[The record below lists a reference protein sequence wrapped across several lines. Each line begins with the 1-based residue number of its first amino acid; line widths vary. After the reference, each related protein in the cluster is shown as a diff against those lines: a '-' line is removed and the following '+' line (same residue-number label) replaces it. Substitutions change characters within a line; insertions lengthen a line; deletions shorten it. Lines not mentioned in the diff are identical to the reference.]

1 MDQLKKDRQDLK
13 FAEKQAERQKL
24 IERQAHI
31 LKSMRNK
38 EDEILNKQVEEAE
51 EKALKLFE
59 EQERRRE
66 ALKEQVEVSRRQQME
81 KRRREKQAEQN
92 EQQQFSEFWKLRSE
106 ELQMAEANERLEARN
121 RKEDIQQYL
130 KKQVDTRHK
139 KAEEE
144 FKAELE

>member
-1 MDQLKKDRQDLK
+1 MK

-66 ALKEQVEVSRRQQME
+66 VLKEQVDVSRRQQME
-81 KRRREKQAEQN
+81 KRKREKQAEHN
-92 EQQQFSEFWKLRSE
+92 EQQ
-106 ELQMAEANERLEARN
+106 
-121 RKEDIQQYL
+121 
-130 KKQVDTRHK
+130 
-139 KAEEE
+139 
-144 FKAELE
+144 

>member
-1 MDQLKKDRQDLK
+1 MSIISCKRISSTWRTMRDKKKRIQRCLTM
-13 FAEKQAERQKL
+13 ALRSLTQK
-24 IERQAHI
+24 
-31 LKSMRNK
+31 
-38 EDEILNKQVEEAE
+38 
-51 EKALKLFE
+51 
-59 EQERRRE
+59 
-66 ALKEQVEVSRRQQME
+66 QME

>member
-1 MDQLKKDRQDLK
+1 MK

-38 EDEILNKQVEEAE
+38 EDEILNKQVGEAE

-66 ALKEQVEVSRRQQME
+66 ALKDQVEVSRRQQME
-81 KRRREKQAEQN
+81 KRKREKQAELN

-106 ELQMAEANERLEARN
+106 ELQMAEANEKLEARN

>member
-1 MDQLKKDRQDLK
+1 MK

-38 EDEILNKQVEEAE
+38 EDEILNKQVGEAE

-66 ALKEQVEVSRRQQME
+66 ALKDQVEVSRRQQME
-81 KRRREKQAEQN
+81 KRKREKQAELN

-106 ELQMAEANERLEARN
+106 ELQMAEANEKLEARN

-130 KKQVDTRHK
+130 KKQVVGC
-139 KAEEE
+139 
-144 FKAELE
+144 

>member
-1 MDQLKKDRQDLK
+1 MK

-59 EQERRRE
+59 EQERRRH
-66 ALKEQVEVSRRQQME
+66 ALKEQVDVSR
-81 KRRREKQAEQN
+81 KQ
-92 EQQQFSEFWKLRSE
+92 
-106 ELQMAEANERLEARN
+106 
-121 RKEDIQQYL
+121 
-130 KKQVDTRHK
+130 
-139 KAEEE
+139 
-144 FKAELE
+144 

>member
-1 MDQLKKDRQDLK
+1 MK

-66 ALKEQVEVSRRQQME
+66 ALKEQVDVSRRQQME
-81 KRRREKQAEQN
+81 KRKREKQAEYN

-106 ELQMAEANERLEARN
+106 ELQLAEANERLEARN

>member
-1 MDQLKKDRQDLK
+1 MK

-66 ALKEQVEVSRRQQME
+66 ALKEQVDVSRRQQMD
-81 KRRREKQAEQN
+81 KRKREKQAEYN

-106 ELQMAEANERLEARN
+106 ELQLAEANERLEARN

>member
-1 MDQLKKDRQDLK
+1 MK

-66 ALKEQVEVSRRQQME
+66 ALKEQVDVSRRQQMQ
-81 KRRREKQAEQN
+81 KRKREKQAEYN

-106 ELQMAEANERLEARN
+106 ELQLAEANERLEARN

>member
-1 MDQLKKDRQDLK
+1 
-13 FAEKQAERQKL
+13 
-24 IERQAHI
+24 
-31 LKSMRNK
+31 MRNK
-38 EDEILNKQVEEAE
+38 EDEILNKQVGEAE

-66 ALKEQVEVSRRQQME
+66 ALKDQVEVSRRQQME
-81 KRRREKQAEQN
+81 KRKREKQAELN

-106 ELQMAEANERLEARN
+106 ELQMAEANEKLEARN

>member
-1 MDQLKKDRQDLK
+1 
-13 FAEKQAERQKL
+13 
-24 IERQAHI
+24 
-31 LKSMRNK
+31 MRNK

-66 ALKEQVEVSRRQQME
+66 ALKDQVEVSRRQQME
-81 KRRREKQAEQN
+81 KRKREKQAEQN

>member
-1 MDQLKKDRQDLK
+1 MK

-38 EDEILNKQVEEAE
+38 EDEILNKQVGEAE

-66 ALKEQVEVSRRQQME
+66 ALKDQVEVSRRQQME
-81 KRRREKQAEQN
+81 KRKREKQAEQN

-106 ELQMAEANERLEARN
+106 ELQMAEANEKLEARN

>member
-1 MDQLKKDRQDLK
+1 MK

-38 EDEILNKQVEEAE
+38 EDEILNKQVGEAE

-66 ALKEQVEVSRRQQME
+66 ALKDQVEVSRRQQME
-81 KRRREKQAEQN
+81 KRRREKQAELN

-106 ELQMAEANERLEARN
+106 ELQMAEANEKLEARN

>member
-1 MDQLKKDRQDLK
+1 MK

-66 ALKEQVEVSRRQQME
+66 VLKEQVDVSRRQQME
-81 KRRREKQAEQN
+81 KKKREKQAEHN
-92 EQQQFSEFWKLRSE
+92 EQQ
-106 ELQMAEANERLEARN
+106 
-121 RKEDIQQYL
+121 
-130 KKQVDTRHK
+130 
-139 KAEEE
+139 
-144 FKAELE
+144 

>member
-1 MDQLKKDRQDLK
+1 MK

-38 EDEILNKQVEEAE
+38 EDEILNKQVGEAE

-66 ALKEQVEVSRRQQME
+66 ALKDQVEVSRRQQME
-81 KRRREKQAEQN
+81 KRKKTSLGKHQ
-92 EQQQFSEFWKLRSE
+92 KP
-106 ELQMAEANERLEARN
+106 
-121 RKEDIQQYL
+121 L
-130 KKQVDTRHK
+130 KKKPRGPPNTTRRGSGWP
-139 KAEEE
+139 
-144 FKAELE
+144 LGSLLLG